1 MENNTPSAKKFN
13 NVILHLSQE
22 MHCHVH
28 IAKHPQDFSN
38 SSTDPVEL
46 ANISKENEALASE
59 YADAISLLSSISNA
73 IVGATKAEEQ
83 KEIPKNYLEEEIL
96 LLESKTG
103 QEENNNSN
111 KE

>member
-1 MENNTPSAKKFN
+1 MENSTPSPKNFT

-38 SSTDPVEL
+38 GSTDPVEL

-59 YADAISLLSSISNA
+59 YADAISLLSK
-73 IVGATKAEEQ
+73 VDDEMKRVQAEQ
-83 KEIPKNYLEEEIL
+83 TLEEEIL
-96 LLESKTG
+96 LLDDDNVNN
-103 QEENNNSN
+103 ENNNSN

>member
-1 MENNTPSAKKFN
+1 MENSTPSPKKFT

-38 SSTDPVEL
+38 GSTDPVDL

-59 YADAISLLSSISNA
+59 YADAISLLSK
-73 IVGATKAEEQ
+73 VDDEMKRVQAEQ
-83 KEIPKNYLEEEIL
+83 TLEEEIL
-96 LLESKTG
+96 LLDDDNVNN
-103 QEENNNSN
+103 ENQNPN
-111 KE
+111 